1 MVLSLKKMGT
11 ILLALAA
18 SLPALAAEIRDPAE
32 VTLPLGEYLAMVE
45 KAEARQKS
53 QELAAKSREEPIA
66 EVVEERISLRLD
78 EKVVLIE
85 SFFELLVRGE
95 PIKPI
100 WLPLAGYGESAVLE
114 KQAAGGAFAPAPAAA
129 LTAFAGRDGG
139 TVFVTT
145 EPGRYRVRAKSRLVP
160 DTTGGS
166 LRIGLL
172 KVAAPVASAEVDL
185 PADLEWS
192 SPGAVV
198 VGEKVEGGR
207 RQVKLATQRGT
218 VPVVIAKRRF
228 DQGEE
233 TALAHTVLL
242 TLFQLGPEGLRR
254 HDVLLYE
261 VSRGQLSKFEVTL
274 PPGLEIEQAA
284 TDEGPT
290 LPLAEGGRLRIDR
303 QRQLQGTGYL
313 VLTSTPAAGD
323 ELALTQLRPEVE
335 TRARF
340 LAVSSSSAA
349 EIGPL
354 PTASFSQVDLE
365 DLPPLLGQALGAVR
379 LAAAWRL
386 TDEKGPLALRLKP
399 LPPAPSIA
407 ATVRLRDTM
416 TLLTVDGTLLHRE
429 TFTLAPND
437 RPSSSFEVTL
447 PAGAVLWSTKVGDQ
461 AVRPLQRGG
470 KVVLPILPKPGES
483 VRVEVVAVLEQAIAP
498 GRSLLD
504 IELAQVASPV
514 LEHAWRL
521 LLPDGPKYRF
531 AGGELD
537 PVPAARV
544 LNELKR
550 RAARKPIATLAPAA
564 EPSGLEM
571 DQAVAVDE
579 FRDVREE
586 MVVVDAAK
594 SKAAKEDA
602 VEVEGRLAA
611 ANYSAQIGEL
621 QQGLV
626 GGVKPLPITIPESGK
641 SLVLTGVLPPERVA
655 VKIEVKAKK

>member
-1 MVLSLKKMGT
+1 MVLTLKKMGT

-18 SLPALAAEIRDPAE
+18 SLPALAAEVRDPAE
-32 VTLPLGEYLAMVE
+32 VTLPLAEYLAMVE

-53 QELAAKSREEPIA
+53 QELAAKTREEPIA
-66 EVVEERISLRLD
+66 EVVEERISLRLE
-78 EKVVLIE
+78 EKVVVIE

-100 WLPLAGYGESAVLE
+100 WLPLAGYGESAILE

-218 VPVVIAKRRF
+218 VPVVLAKRRF
-228 DQGEE
+228 EQGEE
-233 TALAHTVLL
+233 TALAHTVVL
-242 TLFQLGPEGLRR
+242 TLFQLRPEGLRR

-274 PPGLEIEQAA
+274 PAGLEIEQAA

-313 VLTSTPAAGD
+313 VLTSTPTAGD
-323 ELALTQLRPEVE
+323 ELALTQVRPEVE

-349 EIGPL
+349 EIGPQ
-354 PTASFSQVDLE
+354 PAASFSQVDLE

-386 TDEKGPLALRLKP
+386 TDDKEKGPLSLRLQP

-437 RPSSSFEVTL
+437 RPSSSFEVSL

-544 LNELKR
+544 LSELKS
-550 RAARKPIATLAPAA
+550 RAARKPMMVPPPAPAA
-564 EPSGLEM
+564 PGLER
-571 DQAVAVDE
+571 DQVIDE
-579 FRDVREE
+579 ALAIREE
-586 MVVVDAAK
+586 LVIVQDGR
-594 SKAAKEDA
+594 SKAAREDA
-602 VEVEGRLAA
+602 VEAEGRLAA